1 MCGEAMISTPG
12 PTGRPLAGLWLRL
25 WRLRLW
31 RPDDTP
37 RRNAAHID
45 DLRLLAWSA
54 DVRLAG
60 ADLRV
65 ADAHHHLRN
74 LQPRRRPQ
82 DAAADVATPVNS
94 VPGIPL
100 AVILVRQRAV
110 MQSAVLRV
118 VAEGQVGEFQRLGEE
133 RRGYAEAGGR
143 EQGPLQRLPRTEPV
157 SRIVAI
163 SKQHHQ
169 LWVTF
174 KTLALSMATS
184 ASANRPAVRA
194 GANA

>member
-1 MCGEAMISTPG
+1 MCGGARISTPE
-12 PTGRPLAGLWLRL
+12 PAGL

-31 RPDDTP
+31 RPDDAL

-54 DVRLAG
+54 DVRLAST
-60 ADLRV
+60 DLRV
-65 ADAHHHLRN
+65 ADADHHLRN

-82 DAAADVATPVNS
+82 DAAADVAAPVNS
-94 VPGIPL
+94 VPGILLP
-100 AVILVRQRAV
+100 VSVVGQRAV
-110 MQSAVLRV
+110 MQPAVLRV
-118 VAEGQVGEFQRLGEE
+118 VPEGQVGEFQRLGEE
-133 RRGYAEAGGR
+133 RRGYAQAGGR

-157 SRIVAI
+157 GRIVAI

-169 LWVTF
+169 LRVTF
-174 KTLALSMATS
+174 ETLALSMATS
-184 ASANRPAVRA
+184 ASASRPVIRA

>member
-1 MCGEAMISTPG
+1 MCGEAMISAPG
-12 PTGRPLAGLWLRL
+12 PAGL

-31 RPDDTP
+31 RPDDAL

-45 DLRLLAWSA
+45 DLGLLAWSA

-65 ADAHHHLRN
+65 ADADHHLRN

-82 DAAADVATPVNS
+82 DAAADVAAPVNS

-100 AVILVRQRAV
+100 AVIVVGQPDM

-118 VAEGQVGEFQRLGEE
+118 VPEGQVGEFQRLGEE
-133 RRGYAEAGGR
+133 RRGYAQAGG
-143 EQGPLQRLPRTEPV
+143 
-157 SRIVAI
+157 
-163 SKQHHQ
+163 
-169 LWVTF
+169 
-174 KTLALSMATS
+174 
-184 ASANRPAVRA
+184 
-194 GANA
+194 